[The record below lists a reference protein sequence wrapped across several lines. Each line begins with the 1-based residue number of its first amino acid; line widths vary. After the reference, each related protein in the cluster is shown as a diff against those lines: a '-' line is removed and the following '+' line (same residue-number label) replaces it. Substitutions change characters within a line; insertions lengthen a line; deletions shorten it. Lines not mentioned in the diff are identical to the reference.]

1 MEFEAIKKI
10 ISMMMDNHY
19 SDFVKA
25 LISIEKG
32 ITDQG
37 ILDVVYEQ
45 FMEND
50 NLHLLDQEFEN
61 IISECIRNREQ
72 MNDDT
77 ES

>member
-1 MEFEAIKKI
+1 MEFEAIKKN